1 MHNNFVIKT
10 TIPLLLLQGG
20 AEEAQ
25 QAHNLEVEG
34 SNPSP
39 AKLVLN
45 EQ

>member
-10 TIPLLLLQGG
+10 TTPLLLQGG